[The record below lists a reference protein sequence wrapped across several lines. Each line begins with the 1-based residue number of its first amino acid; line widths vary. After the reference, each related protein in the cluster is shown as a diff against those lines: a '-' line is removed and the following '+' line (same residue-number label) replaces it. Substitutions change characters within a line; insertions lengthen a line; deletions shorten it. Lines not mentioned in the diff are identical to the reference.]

1 MTESKVHKSRPLRDL
16 LLLHEL
22 IFIALILLAFASG
35 LYGIHIW
42 DKASNESQRIN
53 LIVREIHQA
62 RGDLYR
68 QMKELFDAFFLED
81 NEALT
86 EYNAYTQS
94 ILKHFSELQ
103 NLAVGA
109 QEKQAINELEANY
122 RVFVNE
128 APGLFYRYQAK
139 PDKNTQKSLYKDIE
153 TGIFSHYESV
163 SKRAEDLLTLKQ
175 NELKTRLVEAKESAI
190 TVLII
195 PILLA
200 GLLLFLSRIFLKRAI
215 VSPINAVMQA
225 TAEISAGN
233 LEHKVPE
240 TGAAEL
246 VTLSKEINK
255 MADDLQTSR
264 DALVRTE
271 KQAAMGLLVPMLAH
285 NIRNP
290 LASIRATAQVIDV
303 PTHDTDT
310 RESVNGIIN
319 TVDRLERWTGSLL
332 AYLLPI
338 KPQLKLVKFDEILD
352 GALLPLAQKIRDKN
366 ILIVKN
372 IAAAVTDIRTDEHLL
387 EQVFYNLLLN
397 AIDASSKHSTV
408 NINAHFELGALVTT
422 ISDAGAGM
430 PFTPDPHASSPG
442 PSTKRFGTG
451 LGIPFAFKVCEV
463 LGGNIIFS
471 PAQPKGTCITLT
483 LPQ

>member
-1 MTESKVHKSRPLRDL
+1 MRKPRSLRDL
-16 LLLHEL
+16 LLVHEL

-42 DKASNESQRIN
+42 DKASQESQRIN
-53 LIVREIHQA
+53 LLVREIQQT

-68 QMKELFDAFFLED
+68 QMKELFDSFFLQD

-109 QEKQAINELEANY
+109 QEKQAISELETNY
-122 RVFVNE
+122 RIFVNE
-128 APGLFYRYQAK
+128 APSLFYRYQAK
-139 PDKNTQKSLYKDIE
+139 PDKSTQKSLYKDIE
-153 TGIFSHYESV
+153 TGIFTRYESV
-163 SKRAEDLLTLKQ
+163 SQRAELLLTLKQ
-175 NELKTRLVEAKESAI
+175 NELKTRLAEAKESAI
-190 TVLII
+190 MVLII

-215 VSPINAVMQA
+215 VNPIKAVMQA
-225 TAEISAGN
+225 TTEISAGN
-233 LEHKVPE
+233 LQHTVPA

-246 VTLSKEINK
+246 VTLSNEINK
-255 MADDLQTSR
+255 MADELQTSR
-264 DALVRTE
+264 DALVKSE

-303 PTHDTDT
+303 PNNDSDT
-310 RESVNGIIN
+310 RESLNGIIN

-338 KPQLKLVKFDEILD
+338 KPQLKYVKFSHILE
-352 GALLPLAQKIRDKN
+352 GALLPLVQKIRDKD
-366 ILIVKN
+366 IKIVKK
-372 IAAAVTDIRTDEHLL
+372 IDASVVDIRTDEHLL
-387 EQVFYNLLLN
+387 EQAFYNLLLN
-397 AIDASSKHSTV
+397 AIDASPKHSNVTIV
-408 NINAHFELGALVTT
+408 ANIQAGALICS
-422 ISDAGAGM
+422 ISDEGVGM
-430 PFTPDPHASSPG
+430 PFIPDPHAASPG

-463 LGGNIIFS
+463 LGGSIVFEAAK
-471 PAQPKGTCITLT
+471 PAGTRITLT

>member
-1 MTESKVHKSRPLRDL
+1 MRKPRSLRDL
-16 LLLHEL
+16 LLVHEL

-42 DKASNESQRIN
+42 DKASQESQRIN
-53 LIVREIHQA
+53 LLVREIQQT

-68 QMKELFDAFFLED
+68 QMKELFDSFFLQD

-86 EYNAYTQS
+86 EYNAFTQS

-109 QEKQAINELEANY
+109 QEKQAISELETNY
-122 RVFVNE
+122 RIFVNE
-128 APGLFYRYQAK
+128 APSLFYRYQAK
-139 PDKNTQKSLYKDIE
+139 PDKSTQKSLYKDIE
-153 TGIFSHYESV
+153 TGIFTRYESV
-163 SKRAEDLLTLKQ
+163 SQRAELLLTLKQ
-175 NELKTRLVEAKESAI
+175 NELKTRLAEAKESAI
-190 TVLII
+190 MVLII

-215 VSPINAVMQA
+215 VNPIKAVMQA
-225 TAEISAGN
+225 TTEISAGN
-233 LEHKVPE
+233 LQHTVPA

-246 VTLSKEINK
+246 VTLSNEINK
-255 MADDLQTSR
+255 MADELQTSR
-264 DALVRTE
+264 DALVKSE

-303 PTHDTDT
+303 PNNDSDT
-310 RESVNGIIN
+310 RESLNGIIN

-338 KPQLKLVKFDEILD
+338 KPQLKYVKFSHILE
-352 GALLPLAQKIRDKN
+352 GALLPLVQKIRDKD
-366 ILIVKN
+366 IKIVKK
-372 IAAAVTDIRTDEHLL
+372 IDASVVDIRTDEHLL
-387 EQVFYNLLLN
+387 EQAFYNLLLN
-397 AIDASSKHSTV
+397 AIDASPKHSNVTIV
-408 NINAHFELGALVTT
+408 ANIQAGALICS
-422 ISDAGAGM
+422 ISDEGVGM
-430 PFTPDPHASSPG
+430 PFIPDPHAASPG

-463 LGGNIIFS
+463 LGGSIVFEAAK
-471 PAQPKGTCITLT
+471 PAGTRITLT

>member
-1 MTESKVHKSRPLRDL
+1 MRTTKSLRDL
-16 LLLHEL
+16 LLAHEL
-22 IFIALILLAFASG
+22 IFVALILLAFASG

-53 LIVREIHQA
+53 LLVREIQQA

-68 QMKELFDAFFLED
+68 QMKELFDSFFLED
-81 NEALT
+81 DEALT
-86 EYNAYTQS
+86 EYNTYTQS
-94 ILKHFSELQ
+94 ILQHFSELQ
-103 NLAVGA
+103 ALAVGA
-109 QEKQAINELEANY
+109 QEKQAINELEQNY
-122 RVFVNE
+122 RIFVNE
-128 APGLFYRYQAK
+128 APSLFYRYQAK
-139 PDKNTQKSLYKDIE
+139 PDKDTQKSLYKDIE
-153 TGIFSHYESV
+153 TGIFSHYERV

-175 NELKTRLVEAKESAI
+175 NELKSRLSEAKDTAI
-190 TVLII
+190 AVLII

-215 VSPINAVMQA
+215 VNPINAVMKA

-246 VTLSKEINK
+246 VTLSREINK
-255 MADDLQTSR
+255 MADELQTSR

-290 LASIRATAQVIDV
+290 LASIRATAQLLDE
-303 PTHDTDT
+303 PTHDDDT
-310 RESVNGIIN
+310 RESLQGIIN
-319 TVDRLERWTGSLL
+319 TVDKLERWTGGLL
-332 AYLLPI
+332 AYLHPV
-338 KPQLKLVKFDEILD
+338 KPQLTLVRFDSILE
-352 GALLPLAQKIRDKN
+352 GAMLPLTQKIRDKN
-366 ILIVKN
+366 IT
-372 IAAAVTDIRTDEHLL
+372 VTKRISPHVIEIRTDEHLL
-387 EQVFYNLLLN
+387 EQMFYNLILN
-397 AIDASSKHSTV
+397 AIDASPNGSHIVIETQLIDQIFTCS
-408 NINAHFELGALVTT
+408 L
-422 ISDAGAGM
+422 SDEGSGM
-430 PFTPDPHASSPG
+430 PFTPDPHTLSPG

-463 LGGNIIFS
+463 LDGNITFEAVVPRGTRITFS
-471 PAQPKGTCITLT
+471 

>member
-1 MTESKVHKSRPLRDL
+1 MTEPKSRKTRQLRDL

-53 LIVREIHQA
+53 LLVREIQQA

-68 QMKELFDAFFLED
+68 QMKELFDAFFLDD

-86 EYNAYTQS
+86 EYNEYTQS
-94 ILKHFSELQ
+94 ILKHFVELKQ
-103 NLAVGA
+103 LAIGIE
-109 QEKQAINELEANY
+109 EKQAISELEANY
-122 RVFVNE
+122 QVFVNE
-128 APGLFYRYQAK
+128 APSLFYRYQAK

-153 TGIFSHYESV
+153 TGIFSHYEHV

-175 NELKTRLVEAKESAI
+175 NELKTRLKEAKESAI

-215 VSPINAVMQA
+215 VNPINAVMKA

-303 PTHDTDT
+303 PTHDVDT
-310 RESVNGIIN
+310 RESINGIIN

-338 KPQLKLVKFDEILD
+338 KPQLKQVPFAHILE
-352 GALLPLAQKIRDKN
+352 GALLPLMQKLRDKSMH
-366 ILIVKN
+366 IVKN
-372 IAAAVTDIRTDEHLL
+372 IDKQVVDIRTDEHLL
-387 EQVFYNLLLN
+387 EQAFYNLILN
-397 AIDASSKHSTV
+397 AIDASSKGSSI
-408 NINAHFELGALVTT
+408 NISAYFELGALIIV
-422 ISDAGAGM
+422 ISDEGVGM
-430 PFTPDPHASSPG
+430 PFTPDPHTVSPG

-451 LGIPFAFKVCEV
+451 LGIPFTFKVCEV
-463 LGGNIIFS
+463 LGGNILFS
-471 PAQPKGTCITLT
+471 PAKPKGTCITLT

>member
-1 MTESKVHKSRPLRDL
+1 LADRKKPKARPLRDL

-53 LIVREIHQA
+53 LLVREIQQA

-68 QMKELFDAFFLED
+68 QMKELFDAFFLDD

-86 EYNAYTQS
+86 EYNDYTQS
-94 ILKHFSELQ
+94 ILTHFEELKA
-103 NLAVGA
+103 LAVGA
-109 QEKQAINELEANY
+109 EERQAISELEANY

-128 APGLFYRYQAK
+128 APSLFYRYQAK

-175 NELKTRLVEAKESAI
+175 NELKTRLIEAKESAI
-190 TVLII
+190 AVLIM

-215 VSPINAVMQA
+215 VTPINAVMKA

-233 LEHKVPE
+233 LEHKAPE

-255 MADDLQTSR
+255 MADDLQASR
-264 DALVRTE
+264 VALVRTE

-290 LASIRATAQVIDV
+290 IASIRATAQVIEI
-303 PTHDTDT
+303 PTHDNDM
-310 RESVNGIIN
+310 RDSVNGIIN

-338 KPQLKLVKFDEILD
+338 KPQLKLVKFEDILE
-352 GALLPLAQKIRDKN
+352 GALLPLVQKIRDKD
-366 ILIVKN
+366 IKIIKTIDATVS
-372 IAAAVTDIRTDEHLL
+372 DIRTDEHLL
-387 EQVFYNLLLN
+387 EQVFYNLILN
-397 AIDASSKHSTV
+397 AIDASPKHSALQ
-408 NINAHFELGALVTT
+408 IKAYFEAGALITSIKDEGV
-422 ISDAGAGM
+422 GM
-430 PFTPDPHASSPG
+430 PFTPDPRATSPG

-463 LGGNIIFS
+463 LGGNIEFVS
-471 PAQPKGTCITLT
+471 AKPNGTCITLT

>member
-1 MTESKVHKSRPLRDL
+1 MRTTKSLRDL
-16 LLLHEL
+16 LLAHEL
-22 IFIALILLAFASG
+22 IFVALILLAFASG

-53 LIVREIHQA
+53 LLVREIQQA

-68 QMKELFDAFFLED
+68 QMKELFDSFFLED
-81 NEALT
+81 DEALT
-86 EYNAYTQS
+86 EYNTYTQS
-94 ILKHFSELQ
+94 ILQHFSELQ
-103 NLAVGA
+103 ALAVGA
-109 QEKQAINELEANY
+109 QEKQAINELEQNY
-122 RVFVNE
+122 RIFVNE
-128 APGLFYRYQAK
+128 APSLFYRYQAK
-139 PDKNTQKSLYKDIE
+139 PDKDTQKSLYKDIE
-153 TGIFSHYESV
+153 TGIFSHYEQV

-175 NELKTRLVEAKESAI
+175 NELKSRLSEAKDTAI
-190 TVLII
+190 AVLII

-215 VSPINAVMQA
+215 VNPINAVMKA

-255 MADDLQTSR
+255 MADELQTSR

-303 PTHDTDT
+303 PINDVDM

-338 KPQLKLVKFDEILD
+338 KPQLKIVKFTTILE
-352 GALLPLAQKIRDKN
+352 GALLPLIQKIRDKN
-366 ILIVKN
+366 ITIIKN
-372 IAAAVTDIRTDEHLL
+372 IDADLVDIRTDEHLL
-387 EQVFYNLLLN
+387 EQVFYNLILN
-397 AIDASSKHSTV
+397 AIDASAKHSKII
-408 NINAHFELGALVTT
+408 INAQLQDGFFIGNIV
-422 ISDAGAGM
+422 DNGAGM
-430 PFTPDPHASSPG
+430 PFIPDPRAASAG

-463 LGGNIIFS
+463 LSGHIVFETIK
-471 PAQPKGTCITLT
+471 PQGTSITLT

>member
-1 MTESKVHKSRPLRDL
+1 MRTTKTLRDL
-16 LLLHEL
+16 LLVHEL

-35 LYGIHIW
+35 FYGIHIW

-53 LIVREIHQA
+53 LLVREIQQT

-68 QMKELFDAFFLED
+68 QMKELFDSFFLQD

-86 EYNAYTQS
+86 EYNTYTQS
-94 ILKHFSELQ
+94 ILKHFAELQ
-103 NLAVGA
+103 SLAVGE
-109 QEKQAINELEANY
+109 QEKQAINELENNY
-122 RVFVNE
+122 RIFVNE

-139 PDKNTQKSLYKDIE
+139 PDKDSQKSLYKDIE
-153 TGIFSHYESV
+153 TGIFSHYEIV
-163 SKRAEDLLTLKQ
+163 SKRAEDLLTLKEI
-175 NELKTRLVEAKESAI
+175 ELKTRLVEAKESAI
-190 TVLII
+190 AVLII

-200 GLLLFLSRIFLKRAI
+200 GLLLFLSRVFLKRAI
-215 VSPINAVMQA
+215 VNPINAVMKA

-233 LEHKVPE
+233 LQHKVPE
-240 TGAAEL
+240 TGAAEM
-246 VTLSKEINK
+246 VTLSREINK

-290 LASIRATAQVIDV
+290 LASIRATAQVVDV
-303 PTHDTDT
+303 PSNDTET
-310 RESVNGIIN
+310 RESLNGIIN

-338 KPQLKLVKFDEILD
+338 KPQLKLVKFVPILD
-352 GALLPLAQKIRDKN
+352 GALLPLMQKIRDKN
-366 ILIVKN
+366 IQIIKN
-372 IAAAVTDIRTDEHLL
+372 ISTDVVDIRTDEHLL
-387 EQVFYNLLLN
+387 EQVFYNLILN
-397 AIDASSKHSTV
+397 AIDASPRNSKIIITAQIIEGIFSS
-408 NINAHFELGALVTT
+408 NILDE
-422 ISDAGAGM
+422 GAGM
-430 PFTPDPHASSPG
+430 PFIPDPHAASAG

-463 LGGNIIFS
+463 LSGTLLFETVK
-471 PAQPKGTCITLT
+471 PKGTSITLT